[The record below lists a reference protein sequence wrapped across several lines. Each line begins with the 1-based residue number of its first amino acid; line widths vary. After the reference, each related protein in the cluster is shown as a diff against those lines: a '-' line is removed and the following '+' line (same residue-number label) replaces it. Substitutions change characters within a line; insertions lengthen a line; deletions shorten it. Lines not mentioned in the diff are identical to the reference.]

1 MGPRT
6 RRALRDFQLD
16 AGLDATGLLDQGTSE
31 ALARDPVTADQG
43 AAWDAE
49 TEKEATGHAD
59 VPLPPP
65 QSDTESDPLL
75 TPSPIVEDERQEVHM
90 PASVVVAPVSEPLEE
105 SDVTDERRTS
115 SQERIPTTP
124 IQTELGPFRRI
135 APRLFARL
143 LRRLGDARVA
153 LIEQAPDGVLL
164 LGHRGERLVE
174 HYSFFAVFQT
184 PEEYRIIADTKSL
197 GSLPVVMVLAPGMT
211 IIFSG
216 RRWRIVEIHD
226 REVSSLLEPR
236 SPG

>member
-1 MGPRT
+1 MGDVVGRAAHVRPPIKGVLLAMFVLLDLSSLTMAQSDEVLQAQQALSERGYNPGPTDGLMGPRT

-90 PASVVVAPVSEPLEE
+90 SAAVVVAPVSEPLEE

-135 APRLFARL
+135 APRL
-143 LRRLGDARVA
+143 
-153 LIEQAPDGVLL
+153 P
-164 LGHRGERLVE
+164 
-174 HYSFFAVFQT
+174 
-184 PEEYRIIADTKSL
+184 
-197 GSLPVVMVLAPGMT
+197 
-211 IIFSG
+211 
-216 RRWRIVEIHD
+216 
-226 REVSSLLEPR
+226 
-236 SPG
+236 